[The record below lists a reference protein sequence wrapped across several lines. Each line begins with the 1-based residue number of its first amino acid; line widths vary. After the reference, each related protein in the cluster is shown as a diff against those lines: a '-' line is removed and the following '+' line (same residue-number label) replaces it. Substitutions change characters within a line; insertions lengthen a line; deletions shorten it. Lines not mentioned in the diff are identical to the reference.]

1 MKILDI
7 LQLSTRIFK
16 TNKMRTILTVLGI
29 GVGIGAILFLVSL
42 GYGLQKIILDK
53 IASSDSLLALDI
65 VSGTSKELRLDQPLI
80 EKMVKNPLVAEV
92 SPLVSFNSLI
102 DVNNFNGGA
111 EVEFVKSSFFTL
123 SGLELEMGKFFDDKT
138 ENEIIVSTAILK
150 LFNLSEADIEKGVN
164 DIKMT
169 IIVPKVNAENALSE
183 KATTTEG
190 EVPVAEESKNVEGE
204 VDLKELPL
212 KFKIV
217 GVVKNDN
224 SPYIFLNIANIKDFN
239 VVEFNQLK
247 VKAKTQKDVDKLRSE
262 IFNMGYGVSS
272 ISETIDQANK
282 IFAIIQII
290 LAAFGVV
297 ALIVSA
303 IGMFNTMTI
312 SLLQRTREIGIM
324 KSIGAKNRDVKKLFL
339 TEAFLI
345 GTLGGGAGLAIGFF
359 LQGIFN
365 LLLGLLAKTLGGV
378 AMNIFYTPTW
388 FILLIIGFSSIVGLL
403 TGVWPAIRASKLNPL
418 DALRYK

>member
-1 MKILDI
+1 
-7 LQLSTRIFK
+7 
-16 TNKMRTILTVLGI
+16 MRTILTVLGI

-42 GYGLQKIILDK
+42 GYGLQKVILDK

-65 VSGTSKELRLDQPLI
+65 ISGTSKELKLDQPLI
-80 EKMVKNPLVAEV
+80 ERMVKNPLVSEV

-111 EVEFVKSSFFTL
+111 EVEFVKSSFFAL
-123 SGLELEMGKFFDDKT
+123 SGMELEMGKFFDDKT

-150 LFNLSEADIEKGVN
+150 LFNLSETDITKGVN

-169 IIVPKVNAENALSE
+169 IIVPKGGNENLSS
-183 KATTTEG
+183 ATTTEVDSRALD
-190 EVPVAEESKNVEGE
+190 ENKNVEGE
-204 VDLKELPL
+204 VELKELPQ

-239 VVEFNQLK
+239 ISEFNQLK
-247 VKAKTQKDVDKLRSE
+247 VKAKTQKDVDKLRGE
-262 IFNMGYGVSS
+262 IFDMGYGVSS

-378 AMNIFYTPTW
+378 AMDIFYTPTW

>member
-42 GYGLQKIILDK
+42 GYGLQKIILEK
-53 IASSDSLLALDI
+53 IASSDSLLALDV
-65 VSGTSKELRLDQPLI
+65 VSGTSKELKLDQALA
-80 EKMVKNPLVAEV
+80 EKMAKNPLVAEV
-92 SPLVSFNSLI
+92 SPLVSYNSLI

-111 EVEFVKSSFFTL
+111 EVEFVKSSFFSL
-123 SGLELEMGKFFDDKT
+123 SGMELEAGKFFDDQA
-138 ENEIIVSTAILK
+138 EDEIIVSTAILK
-150 LFNLSEADIEKGVN
+150 LFNLSEQDISNGVS
-164 DIKMT
+164 DIKVT
-169 IIVPKVNAENALSE
+169 VIAPKVTAGNIAS
-183 KATTTEG
+183 ATTTTDSTVVGAGENNVIEG
-190 EVPVAEESKNVEGE
+190 EVE
-204 VDLKELPL
+204 LKELSQ

-217 GVVKNDN
+217 GVFKNDN
-224 SPYIFLNIANIKDFN
+224 SPYIFLNIANAKDFN

-247 VKAKTQKDVDKLRSE
+247 VKARSQKDVEKLRSE
-262 IFNMGYGVSS
+262 IFDMGYGVSS

-282 IFAIIQII
+282 IFAIIQIV

-324 KSIGAKNRDVKKLFL
+324 KAIGAKNKDVKKLFL
-339 TEAFLI
+339 MEAFLI
-345 GTLGGGAGLAIGFF
+345 GTLGGAAGLAIGFA

-388 FILLIIGFSSIVGLL
+388 FILLIIGFSSIVGLM

>member
-1 MKILDI
+1 M
-7 LQLSTRIFK
+7 
-16 TNKMRTILTVLGI
+16 LGI

-42 GYGLQKIILDK
+42 GYGMQKIILDK
-53 IASSDSLLALDI
+53 IANSDSLLALDI
-65 VSGTSKELRLDQPLI
+65 VSGTSKELKLDQSLV
-80 EKMVKNPLVAEV
+80 EKISTNQLVAEI
-92 SPLVSFNSLI
+92 SPLISFNSLI
-102 DVNNFNGGA
+102 DVNNFNGGVEA
-111 EVEFVKSSFFTL
+111 EFVKSSFFSL
-123 SGLELEMGKFFDDKT
+123 SGMELAAGKFFDDRI
-138 ENEIIVSTAILK
+138 EDEIIVSTAILK
-150 LFNLSEADIEKGVN
+150 LFNLSDDDINKGVT
-164 DIKMT
+164 DIRIT
-169 IIVPKVNAENALSE
+169 IIVPKKNSTGAIIATSTTGVNDD
-183 KATTTEG
+183 
-190 EVPVAEESKNVEGE
+190 VEGE
-204 VDLKELPL
+204 VELKELTRR
-212 KFKIV
+212 FKIV

-224 SPYIFLNIANIKDFN
+224 SPYVFANISNIKDFEIS
-239 VVEFNQLK
+239 EFNQLK
-247 VKAKTQKDVDKLRSE
+247 IKAKSQKDVDKLRSE
-262 IFNMGYGVSS
+262 IFDMGYGVSS

-345 GTLGGGAGLAIGFF
+345 GTLGGAAGLAIGFA

-365 LLLGLLAKTLGGV
+365 FLLGLLAKTLGGV

-388 FILLIIGFSSIVGLL
+388 FILLIISFSSIVGLM

>member
-42 GYGLQKIILDK
+42 GYGLQKVILEK
-53 IASSDSLLALDI
+53 IASSDALLALDI
-65 VSGTSKELRLDQPLI
+65 VSGTSKELKLDQVLI
-80 EKMVKNPLVAEV
+80 DKLSKDSLVDEV
-92 SPLVSFNSLI
+92 SPLVSYNSLI
-102 DVNNFNGGA
+102 DVNNFNGGV
-111 EVEFVKSSFFTL
+111 EVEFVKSSFFKL
-123 SGLELEMGKFFDDKT
+123 SGMELESGKFFEQNNED
-138 ENEIIVSTAILK
+138 EIIVSTAILK
-150 LFNLSEADIEKGVN
+150 LFNLTEDDIKKGVDN
-164 DIKMT
+164 IKVT
-169 IIVPKVNAENALSE
+169 IITPKQKAEVTTV
-183 KATTTEG
+183 ATDGEDAGVDG
-190 EVPVAEESKNVEGE
+190 EVE
-204 VDLKELPL
+204 LKELPR

-217 GVVKNDN
+217 GVVKNDS

-239 VVEFNQLK
+239 VTEFNQLK
-247 VKAKTQKDVDKLRSE
+247 VKAKAQENVNKLRSE
-262 IFNMGYGVSS
+262 IFDMGYGVSS

-282 IFAIIQII
+282 IFAIIQMV
-290 LAAFGVV
+290 LAAFGIV

-339 TEAFLI
+339 MEALLI
-345 GTLGGGAGLAIGFF
+345 GTLGGGAGLAIGFS
-359 LQGIFN
+359 LQFIFN
-365 LLLGLLAKTLGGV
+365 MLLKLLAKTLGGV

-388 FILLIIGFSSIVGLL
+388 FILLIIGFSSIVGIL